1 VAFLDLILG
10 FFGSSFGV
18 NGFGGMG
25 LLFSVIGLGL
35 GVLMLIL
42 DFDYVERGIA
52 AGLPERESWRAAFGL
67 AVTIIWIYIELL
79 RILAILRGN
88 D

>member
-1 VAFLDLILG
+1 MLESGGLRG
-10 FFGSSFGV
+10 F
-18 NGFGGMG
+18 NTLG
-25 LLFSVIGLGL
+25 LLISAVAVVLA
-35 GVLMLIL
+35 VLMLIL

-52 AGLPERESWRAAFGL
+52 AGPPERESWRAAFGL